1 MRRSN
6 QTMERDGER
15 IEITISSRFE
25 NIELVQVI
33 AEHLCEN
40 AGMDEDGAHWIGMAV
55 REAVANAIK
64 HGNKLDVK
72 KKVNASFE
80 LQGLDLAIT
89 ISDEGAGFDPETV
102 SDPLNPQNLMKT
114 SGRGIFYMRTF
125 MDQIRYSFQPAG
137 GTSLVMTK
145 NLAKGSGVASSKA

>member
-1 MRRSN
+1 MRHV
-6 QTMERDGER
+6 QFMERDSER
-15 IEITISSRFE
+15 VEITISSRFE

-40 AGMDEDGAHWIGMAV
+40 AGMDADGSHWIGMAV

-64 HGNKLDVK
+64 HGNKLDIR
-72 KKVNASFE
+72 KKVHAAF
-80 LQGLDLAIT
+80 DLRGKDLEIT
-89 ISDEGAGFDPETV
+89 ISDEGAGFDPDQV

-114 SGRGIFYMRTF
+114 SGRGIFYMKTF
-125 MDQIRYSFQPAG
+125 MDAIHYSFGAAG

-145 NLAKGSGVASSKA
+145 N